1 VGKAPTIAGRRVSF
15 IPEVSNRATP
25 LSWNRDQEPDKHQ
38 GARGR
43 PQTSRR
49 SRGLTPEA
57 IVKGA
62 IKLADGEGL
71 DAVTMRRL
79 AAALDTRPTSL
90 YAHIASKADLLAL
103 MMDEVV
109 GMMLVDRP
117 LPEDWREALSQIA
130 RRSHAAYAAHPWVL
144 AAFARGSRL
153 GPNALQHAKQHA
165 RAVSTLKLKPA
176 DVWSV
181 VAIIDDFVIGNAMR
195 IATRGS
201 PPKLERL
208 LAPGDLAISP
218 ELAEWQG
225 KDLARVAQERFEVGL
240 EAFLD
245 AVELRFVNPR
255 VRAGGRQRPSAQR
268 QP

>member
-1 VGKAPTIAGRRVSF
+1 
-15 IPEVSNRATP
+15 
-25 LSWNRDQEPDKHQ
+25 
-38 GARGR
+38 
-43 PQTSRR
+43 
-49 SRGLTPEA
+49 
-57 IVKGA
+57 
-62 IKLADGEGL
+62 
-71 DAVTMRRL
+71 MRRL
-79 AAALDTRPTSL
+79 AAELGTRPTSL

-117 LPEDWREALSQIA
+117 LPDDWREALSQIA

-144 AAFARGSRL
+144 QAFASGARL

-165 RAVSTLKLKPA
+165 RAVSALRLEA
-176 DVWSV
+176 GDVWAV
-181 VAIIDDFVIGNAMR
+181 VAIVDDFVIGNAMR

-201 PPKLERL
+201 PPKLDRL

-218 ELAEWQG
+218 ELADWQG
-225 KDLARVAQERFEVGL
+225 KDLTRAAHERFEIGL

-245 AVELRFVNPR
+245 ALELRFVSR
-255 VRAGGRQRPSAQR
+255 GARAGVPRRPSTRR